1 MRGKCESCEFFEPV
15 RTWESALEDGESYS
29 LPSSC
34 HIRSV
39 DNDAWPERE
48 SYDWC
53 GEWQER
59 EELVAEREVAA
70 IQREEEM
77 TRALNK
83 PRRLSGFFG

>member
-15 RTWESALEDGESYS
+15 RTWEGALEDGESYS

-48 SYDWC
+48 AYDWC
-53 GEWQER
+53 GEHRER
-59 EELVAEREVAA
+59 ETDEEAR
-70 IQREEEM
+70 QREEM
-77 TRALNK
+77 
-83 PRRLSGFFG
+83 RRVTNAWSPEKEDL